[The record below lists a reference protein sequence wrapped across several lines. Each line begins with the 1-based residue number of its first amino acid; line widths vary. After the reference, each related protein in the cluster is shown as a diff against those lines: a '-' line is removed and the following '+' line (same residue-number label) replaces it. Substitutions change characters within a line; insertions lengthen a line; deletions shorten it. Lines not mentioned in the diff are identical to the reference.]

1 MKTMDKL
8 LKDALVK
15 YVAGVLLVGLLL
27 FIPAGT
33 LNWRNGWLFMGILF
47 IPMFIAGIIMYFK
60 APRLLRSRL
69 NAKEKQDEQKNVI
82 GFSAIMFVSAF
93 ILAGLNYRFKWFF
106 MPESVVYIAC
116 VVFLLAYLMF
126 GKVLREN
133 EFLSRTIEVSEDQ
146 HVVDTGLYGIIRH
159 PMYTATIFL
168 FLSMPLILNCIYS
181 FVIMLSYI
189 PITIKRIR
197 NEEEVLERELK
208 GYKEYKQKVKYRI
221 IPFIY

>member
-47 IPMFIAGIIMYFK
+47 IPMLIAGIIMYLK
-60 APRLLRSRL
+60 APKLLRSRL
-69 NAKEKQDEQKNVI
+69 NAKEQENEQKTVI

-106 MPESVVYIAC
+106 MPESVVYISC
-116 VVFLLAYLMF
+116 IIFLLAYLMF
-126 GKVLREN
+126 GEVLREN

-197 NEEEVLERELK
+197 NEEEVLEKELK

>member
-1 MKTMDKL
+1 MDKL
-8 LKDALVK
+8 IFSELII
-15 YVAGVLLVGLLL
+15 VLIFVGIMTFLNIWYLL
-27 FIPAGT
+27 
-33 LNWRNGWLFMGILF
+33 
-47 IPMFIAGIIMYFK
+47 
-60 APRLLRSRL
+60 APKLLRSRL
-69 NAKEKQDEQKNVI
+69 NAKEQENEQKTVI

-106 MPESVVYIAC
+106 MPESVVYISC
-116 VVFLLAYLMF
+116 IIFLLAYLMF
-126 GKVLREN
+126 GEVLREN
-133 EFLSRTIEVSEDQ
+133 EFLSRTIEVSDDQ

-221 IPFIY
+221 IPSIY